1 MTPGLLHVTTDH
13 LTITTIIA
21 PQIVLTKADLLTPE
35 LLSACVLLLR
45 KDLSDLIG
53 REVSSAV
60 PISAVC
66 GSSGAGVTTLWKDLA
81 KL

>member
-1 MTPGLLHVTTDH
+1 M
-13 LTITTIIA
+13 
-21 PQIVLTKADLLTPE
+21 LTKADLLTPE

-53 REVSSAV
+53 QEASSAV
-60 PISAVC
+60 PFSAVC
-66 GSSGAGVTTLWKDLA
+66 GSSGAGVTALWKDLA